1 MATPL
6 IRLKPRA
13 LLPALGW
20 FIASLLPVM
29 VHAIEHHPGLQL
41 DEETELQP
49 AAIHRVITGRVKRM
63 TGEVRPESSEF
74 LNGRKSTQ
82 TFAIPAAF
90 TTDALVQFYRKQFSA
105 KGQILFECDGRD
117 CGPSNYWSNQVFNRA
132 RLYGPLEYQHY
143 MLAKVDGEAADYV
156 TLYFAQ
162 RGTGSRYLHVE
173 SISGVNRQFVAD
185 TRLIS
190 SMLRLQRRFV
200 FAPDHDT
207 LAAIRDVINS
217 HPEFSL
223 LIVAHSALPAAETF
237 EESLARSKKRAVDL
251 KARLTEMG
259 ADTRSIRTMGVGPAA
274 PIEQSD
280 VPRFELVKLN

>member
-1 MATPL
+1 MEKPVNVRQL
-6 IRLKPRA
+6 IVWLVGMTV
-13 LLPALGW
+13 LLPLFSHG
-20 FIASLLPVM
+20 
-29 VHAIEHHPGLQL
+29 IEHHPGLQV
-41 DEETELQP
+41 EETTAQQP

-63 TGEVRPESSEF
+63 AGEVKPESAEF
-74 LNGRKSTQ
+74 LSGRKSTE

-143 MLAKVDGEAADYV
+143 MLAKVDGESADYV
-156 TLYFAQ
+156 TLYFSQ

-173 SISGVNRQFVAD
+173 SISGVNQPFAAD

-200 FAPDHDT
+200 FDADHNT

-217 HPEFSL
+217 HPEYAL
-223 LIVAHSALPAAETF
+223 LIVAHSALPAAQTF
-237 EESLARSKKRAVDL
+237 DESVTASRKRASDL

-259 ADTRSIRTMGVGPAA
+259 ADTRSLRTMGVGPAA
-274 PIEQSD
+274 PIERSGED
-280 VPRFELVKLN
+280 RFELVKLN